1 MNEITPVGR
10 TQEIKWTQPMCQS
23 ATERAGR
30 ASADWV
36 RLAGRVAVFLLV
48 FALVPG
54 SAQTVPAPDWRHIGN
69 GAIDAPLAS
78 PASGPVERV
87 WFSADGSR
95 LYARTASGFVFE
107 TSDRE
112 KWQPSSAAA
121 PPRPEPGT
129 ATRLPAG
136 TVAIQQHPSDRL
148 RLYAFGS
155 NLLRSD
161 DDGATW
167 TNLTAFRR
175 DSIIGDGM
183 HDVAVSPRDGEE
195 VVVANQWGLWRSLD
209 GGLSWTG
216 LNEALPNLPVQRF
229 AGLPVTTRGVRIEAA
244 GFGVVEWVPGEK
256 RAWRLA
262 GEPESEADRRLFSA
276 VLGANITAVAKAD
289 DYVYA
294 GSSDGRIWTSMDRG
308 RTWNSPAPADQ
319 GAVESIFVDPK
330 DPKVALAALG
340 AAKGARVLRSLNGG
354 DYWDDL
360 TSDLP
365 DGAAHGI
372 TADRPTGAVYVATDR
387 GLFMAHADLNAPGPA
402 EQWSAVAGLPAARAL
417 DVKLDADGN
426 QLFVAVEGRG
436 VYAAM
441 APHRYGAPRI
451 VNAADFST
459 RPAAPGSLLSVLGGR
474 VTGARAGELS
484 FPVLAASD
492 AESQIQVPFDVKG
505 RDMSVAVET
514 GKGRLQFGL
523 TVENVS
529 PAIFVD
535 RDGTPLVLNADTGVL
550 LDGMNPAGSNSR
562 LQILATG
569 LGAVRPEWPA
579 GRPGPTD
586 QPPEVV
592 APVRAYLDRS
602 PVDVTRA
609 VLAPGYIGLYLI
621 EVQLPA
627 LVNTGSAELY
637 IEAGGR
643 ASNRV
648 RITIEP

>member
-1 MNEITPVGR
+1 MNEITAAGR
-10 TQEIKWTQPMCQS
+10 TQEIKWTQSMCQS

-30 ASADWV
+30 ASSDWV
-36 RLAGRVAVFLLV
+36 SLVSRVVLSLV
-48 FALVPG
+48 ALGPVTAR
-54 SAQTVPAPDWRHIGN
+54 AQTIAPPDWRRIGN

-87 WFSADGSR
+87 WFSPDGSR
-95 LYARTASGFVFE
+95 LYARTASGLVFE
-107 TSDRE
+107 TAERE
-112 KWQPSSAAA
+112 KWQPSSATA
-121 PPRPEPGT
+121 PPRPDPGT
-129 ATRLPAG
+129 SAKLPAG
-136 TVAIQQHPSDRL
+136 AAAIQRHPSDRL

-175 DSIIGDGM
+175 DSIIGGDM
-183 HDVAVSPRDGEE
+183 RDVALSPRDGDE

-229 AGLPVTTRGVRIEAA
+229 AGLPVTTRGIRIEAA
-244 GFGVVEWVPGEK
+244 GFGIVEWVPGEK
-256 RAWRLA
+256 RAWRPA
-262 GEPESEADRRLFSA
+262 GEPEGEAERRAFSA
-276 VLGANITAVAKAD
+276 ALGASITAVAKAE

-308 RTWNSPAPADQ
+308 RSWNSPAPADR
-319 GAVESIFVDPK
+319 GAIEGIFVDPK
-330 DPKVALAALG
+330 DPRVALAALG
-340 AAKGARVLRSLNGG
+340 ALKGARVLRTLNGG

-365 DGAAHGI
+365 EAAAHGI
-372 TADRPTGAVYVATDR
+372 TADRATGAVYVATDR
-387 GLFMAHADLNAPGPA
+387 GLFTARADLNAPAPA
-402 EQWSAVAGLPAARAL
+402 EAWSAVPGLPSARAL
-417 DVKLDADGN
+417 DVKLDPDGN
-426 QLFVAVEGRG
+426 QLFVALEGQG
-436 VYAAM
+436 IYAAM
-441 APHRYGAPRI
+441 APHRYRTPRI

-514 GKGRLQFGL
+514 GRGKLEFGL

-529 PAIFVD
+529 PAIFID

-569 LGAVRPEWPA
+569 LGAVRPDWPA
-579 GRPGPTD
+579 GRPGPSD

-602 PVDVTRA
+602 PVEVTRA

-627 LVNTGSAELY
+627 LVNAGAAELY
-637 IEAGGR
+637 IEAGGK